1 MEQLETISVVPH
13 KERHDDAKPASPSW
27 FVAKINPVSRFIGAL
42 ILCIP
47 MFVTLDVVSASVALA
62 LEVSL
67 RGRCFVKPGRCG
79 LPLREVS
86 FPCRCMARPPGPCW
100 SISVMSL

>member
-47 MFVTLDVVSASVALA
+47 HVRDAGRGLRVRGTRIGGVVALDWRRRSMDGA
-62 LEVSL
+62 S
-67 RGRCFVKPGRCG
+67 
-79 LPLREVS
+79 
-86 FPCRCMARPPGPCW
+86 
-100 SISVMSL
+100 